1 MTEMPPPRPFWARL
15 ALVVAAGLTV
25 LFLVRAVFFATIWYE
40 SDPASHPVEPWMTP
54 RYIARSYNLPP
65 AQVAEAL
72 GILRGE
78 SPRKPLAEIAEEQ
91 GVAVE
96 TLISAVETVL
106 REARSE

>member
-1 MTEMPPPRPFWARL
+1 MTEPRPSRAPLVRL
-15 ALVVAAGLTV
+15 ALVVAAALTV
-25 LFLVRAVFFATIWYE
+25 LFLVRAIFHATIWYE

-72 GILRGE
+72 GIPRGD

-91 GVAVE
+91 GISVE
-96 TLISAVETVL
+96 TLITAIEAAL